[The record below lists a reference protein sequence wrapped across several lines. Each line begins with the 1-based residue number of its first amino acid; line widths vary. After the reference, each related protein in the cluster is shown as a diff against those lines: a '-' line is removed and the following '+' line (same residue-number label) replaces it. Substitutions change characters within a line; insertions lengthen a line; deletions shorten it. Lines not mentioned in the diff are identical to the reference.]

1 MKLAQ
6 KRFKPCL
13 GPGACLLAGF
23 LLIGCGSL
31 KYSADP
37 VNPAAPYVFP
47 GQATAGQHP
56 PPAPSAT
63 PGQNLV
69 PVGVPTVSPG
79 ESLSVSSMLRSGDTI
94 MISFS
99 DLQPPGLLPVTMELG
114 ADGKVTLPFN
124 IIVQATGKTTRQL
137 EQEIRAEYVP
147 KYFKYLTVT
156 VRPEMRFF
164 HVNGEVKVPAAVPYR
179 SDTSVV
185 RAIGAAGGFTDFA
198 RRSKILLTR
207 SSGEKQMI
215 DYDKA
220 LKDPRKDLPVY
231 PGDHIHVPR
240 RGF

>member
-6 KRFKPCL
+6 KRFTPCL

-23 LLIGCGSL
+23 LLTGCGSSH
-31 KYSADP
+31 SANDP
-37 VNPAAPYVFP
+37 VNPSTPYVFP
-47 GQATAGQHP
+47 GQTTAGQYP
-56 PPAPSAT
+56 PPPSSAAPGT
-63 PGQNLV
+63 NLA
-69 PVGVPTVSPG
+69 PVAVPTVSPR
-79 ESLSVSSMLRSGDTI
+79 ESPNTSSMLRSGDTI

-99 DLQPPGLLPVTMELG
+99 DLPPPGLLPITTELG
-114 ADGKVTLPFN
+114 ADGKITLPFN
-124 IIVQATGKTTRQL
+124 IVLQALGKTTRQL

-147 KYFKYLTVT
+147 KYYKYLTVT
-156 VRPEMRFF
+156 VKPEMRFF

-179 SDTSVV
+179 GETSVV

-207 SSGEKQMI
+207 SNGEKQMI

-231 PGDHIHVPR
+231 PGDHINVPR
-240 RGF
+240 RW